1 MEKLMLGN
9 AGSYQEKQ
17 RSVFVS
23 FLLGFI
29 GLLIGVTV
37 MVLSNSVTVFSDLLR
52 NISLFVAVFISW
64 LAVRRVAKGVTPRY
78 NYGYGKFES
87 LSDLVVAAMMIV
99 SMVIIVYT
107 VKERFQHLAS
117 LGEVGMGI
125 GVVFSGVTG
134 IVNAWMWRR
143 THQIAKRQSSRRWQP

>member
-64 LAVRRVAKGVTPRY
+64 LAVRRVAKGGNPP
-78 NYGYGKFES
+78 
-87 LSDLVVAAMMIV
+87 L
-99 SMVIIVYT
+99 
-107 VKERFQHLAS
+107 
-117 LGEVGMGI
+117 
-125 GVVFSGVTG
+125 
-134 IVNAWMWRR
+134 
-143 THQIAKRQSSRRWQP
+143 